1 MKFRSHTA
9 CLVGISALLASAC
22 SQTENMAKPAVAA
35 TDTVQTQATVIAIN
49 RPEREVILSGEDGT
63 TMGYI
68 LDDRVRNFD
77 QIEVGDVMTAQYYE
91 AVAIDVQPAAGRA
104 PDVQDT
110 STVQRAPLGEKP
122 GASSLRIREITATVA
137 GIDYD
142 NRLVTLR
149 GPTGQVRKVKVGP
162 DVTNLEA
169 VRRGDQVRVRH
180 TEAIAVAVTE

>member
-91 AVAIDVQPAAGRA
+91 AVEHRPASPPWREAGSQQPAHPGDHCNGRRHRLRQ
-104 PDVQDT
+104 P
-110 STVQRAPLGEKP
+110 P
-122 GASSLRIREITATVA
+122 GHPSRTDRPSPQGQSR
-137 GIDYD
+137 
-142 NRLVTLR
+142 
-149 GPTGQVRKVKVGP
+149 TGCHEPGSRQAR
-162 DVTNLEA
+162 
-169 VRRGDQVRVRH
+169 
-180 TEAIAVAVTE
+180 